1 MKKAE
6 NFLLFSNII
15 FLCFRKK
22 RKYTYINE
30 MKFCFFSS
38 TTTTMTCKNSGKLR
52 RIVFHFGSTVCW
64 CLSLPLTHFYTSEG
78 GKNKIFGY
86 LFWTAF
92 HSFIW
97 SFWIN
102 FYRYKMALILKCIKR
117 EFKLKKRSID
127 SIKYFLKILW
137 RIIWLKT
144 CGPAFKLHQI
154 AKYLNLKIWDCQE

>member
-6 NFLLFSNII
+6 FSSFFQYNFPLFSE
-15 FLCFRKK
+15 KK
-22 RKYTYINE
+22 KIYVYKWNE
-30 MKFCFFSS
+30 ILFFSS

-78 GKNKIFGY
+78 GKNEIFGY

-144 CGPAFKLHQI
+144 CDPAFKLHQI